1 MKLYEYQT
9 KEILRAAGIPIPASR
24 LVRDPSAIASDP
36 KTDAPTVVKAQ
47 VLTGGRGKAGGIR
60 FAVSRDELR
69 NEVSRMLGS
78 EVRGHRVEAVLV
90 EEKIKLSRELYL
102 GFSVDLAR
110 GTIAALASPD
120 GGVEIEETARIHPE
134 RIRREEVDILSGL
147 ADAEVDRLAAALE
160 LPAGTRAAELIRKLY
175 DLFIRYDSLLLEI
188 NPLGLTEAGEL
199 IALDGRME
207 LDDDAAFR
215 HPEFTY
221 LDDTLTPLE
230 KDARARGLMYVELDG
245 DIGVIGN
252 GAGLNMAT
260 LDMLKRVG
268 LKPANFLEVGGRTYS
283 LAEGAIKIV
292 CSHPGIRAVFGN
304 FYGCI
309 SRNDVIAQGLAGA
322 VKKGVLT
329 VPMIVAM
336 RGNGAAEGRKLLK
349 AAGIEVFED
358 DEPAAR
364 RLAALLKD
372 HRGHRGHRG

>member
-1 MKLYEYQT
+1 MKLYEFQT
-9 KEILRAAGIPIPASR
+9 KELLRAAGIPIPAGL
-24 LVRDPSAIASDP
+24 LVRDPSAITSDP
-36 KTDAPTVVKAQ
+36 ITDAPTVVKAQ

-60 FAVSRDELR
+60 FAASRDKLR
-69 NEVSRMLGS
+69 EEVSRMLGS

-147 ADAEVDRLAAALE
+147 APNQAERLAEALE
-160 LPAGTRAAELIRKLY
+160 LPAGPRARAAELIRKLY
-175 DLFIRYDSLLLEI
+175 DLFIRYDALLLEI
-188 NPLGLTEAGEL
+188 NPLGLTRAGEL

-292 CSHPGIRAVFGN
+292 CSRPGIRAVFGN

-322 VKKGVLT
+322 VKKGLLT

-336 RGNGAAEGRKLLK
+336 RGNGAAEGRNLLK
-349 AAGIEVFED
+349 AAGVEVFED
-358 DEPAAR
+358 DEPAAM
-364 RLAALLKD
+364 RLAELLKA
-372 HRGHRGHRG
+372 HREHKE

>member
-1 MKLYEYQT
+1 
-9 KEILRAAGIPIPASR
+9 
-24 LVRDPSAIASDP
+24 
-36 KTDAPTVVKAQ
+36 
-47 VLTGGRGKAGGIR
+47 
-60 FAVSRDELR
+60 
-69 NEVSRMLGS
+69 MLGS
-78 EVRGHRVEAVLV
+78 EVRGHRVETVLV
-90 EEKIKLSRELYL
+90 EERIKLSRELYL

-147 ADAEVDRLAAALE
+147 ADSEVDRLAAALE
-160 LPAGTRAAELIRKLY
+160 LPTVTRAAELIRKVY
-175 DLFIRYDSLLLEI
+175 DLFIRYDALLLEI

-230 KDARARGLMYVELDG
+230 KDARASGLMYVELDG

-292 CSHPGIRAVFGN
+292 CSRPGIRAVFGN

-322 VKKGVLT
+322 VKKGLLA

-336 RGNGAAEGRKLLK
+336 RGNGAAEGRKLLQ
-349 AAGIEVFED
+349 AAGVEVFED

-364 RLAALLKD
+364 RLADLLSNPGRD
-372 HRGHRGHRG
+372 RR